1 MIKVVC
7 VLKSCEDYSWD
18 YANKLYE
25 NVRRNSLYE
34 FEFIIL
40 TNLEKFDVAH
50 NIKILPL
57 TTGLETYWAKLEIF
71 KIKGQVVYFDL
82 DTIIVNRI
90 DELLKAIEFS
100 SDAKKH
106 FWMMEAISDKRK
118 FASGIM
124 AWHGDFSFILYQLPT
139 NYIEKYDKWEQ
150 DYIVDRL
157 EKNNIYIHSINDYI
171 NLASYKRDCKNKV
184 YPMVD
189 VICFH
194 GKPRPRDINW
204 FVGGKQF

>member
-1 MIKVVC
+1 M
-7 VLKSCEDYSWD
+7 
-18 YANKLYE
+18 YE

-124 AWHGDFSFILYQLPT
+124 AWHGDFSFILDQLPT

-157 EKNNIYIHSINDYI
+157 EKNNIYIHSINDHI

-184 YPMVD
+184 HPMVD